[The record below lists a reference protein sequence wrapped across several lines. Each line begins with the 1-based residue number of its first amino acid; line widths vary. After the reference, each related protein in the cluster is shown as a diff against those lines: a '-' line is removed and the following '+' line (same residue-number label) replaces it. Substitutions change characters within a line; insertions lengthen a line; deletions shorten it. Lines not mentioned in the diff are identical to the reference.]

1 MQQLA
6 ANVRLL
12 GPEDARRMPWKNGA
26 GTTRELAI
34 HPPGA
39 GLDGTP
45 FLWRI
50 SIADVAADG
59 PFSAFPGYDRSI
71 MLVAGQGMQLSTSG
85 EAPVRLAACYQ
96 PWRFS
101 GDTATH
107 CHLLSGPVRDF
118 NVMSR
123 RGVIEHRCDVISGG
137 ASEAI
142 WVRASQTLFCHC
154 LHGNLIAKIAG
165 LAEWN
170 LNAGQS
176 LWLPASTSGETAHV
190 ALVPNSPQTVAM
202 LVTLQ
207 QLSGAG

>member
-6 ANVRLL
+6 ADIQLL
-12 GPEDARRMPWKNGA
+12 GPEDARSMPWKNGA
-26 GTTRELAI
+26 GVTRELAI

-50 SIADVAADG
+50 SIAEVAADG

-71 MLVAGQGMQLSTSG
+71 MLVAGQGMQLSVAG
-85 EAPVRLAACYQ
+85 EAPVRLAACYR

-101 GDTATH
+101 GDASTQ

-118 NVMSR
+118 NVMSK

-137 ASEAI
+137 ASEAA
-142 WVRASQTLFCHC
+142 WRRASQTLFCHC
-154 LHGNLIAKIAG
+154 LHGNLIVKIAG
-165 LAEWN
+165 IAEWS

-176 LWLPASTSGETAHV
+176 LWLPASGSGETAQIV
-190 ALVPNSPQTVAM
+190 LVPNSPHTVAV

-207 QLSGAG
+207 QLAGIG